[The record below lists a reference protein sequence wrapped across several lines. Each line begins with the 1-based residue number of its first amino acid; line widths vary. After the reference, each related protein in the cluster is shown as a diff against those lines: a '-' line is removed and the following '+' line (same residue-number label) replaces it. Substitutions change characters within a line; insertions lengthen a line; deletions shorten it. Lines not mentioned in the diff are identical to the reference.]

1 MQETREPRHTTPPQ
15 TASPYGGA
23 PLAFEEVYLRHVTK
37 LRKIALRKFRIPPQE
52 VEPLIQEVFVSYFLH
67 ADSVR
72 AVGPYL
78 VGAICNASRNYWRR
92 LDAEEAL
99 FCGEVPCM
107 ATPGP
112 DILEEVE
119 RKMLLR
125 TLLARAGSRC
135 REFLERYYWHGET
148 TKAIADAFDSTPGS
162 ILVFLHKCRRR
173 LLAAYCAV
181 RGRG

>member
-1 MQETREPRHTTPPQ
+1 MQETREPRHATPSSA
-15 TASPYGGA
+15 ASAYGGA
-23 PLAFEEVYLRHVTK
+23 PPAFEEVYLRHVTK
-37 LRKIALRKFRIPPQE
+37 LRKIALRKFHVPPQD
-52 VEPLIQEVFVSYFLH
+52 VETLVQEVFLSYFLH

-72 AVGPYL
+72 AVEPYL

-92 LDAEEAL
+92 SDAEEAL
-99 FCGEVPCM
+99 FCGQVPCM

-112 DILEEVE
+112 EVLEEIE

-125 TLLARAGSRC
+125 KLLARAGGRC
-135 REFLERYYWHGET
+135 REFLERYYWRGET

-162 ILVFLHKCRRR
+162 ILVLLHKCRRR

>member
-1 MQETREPRHTTPPQ
+1 MQETRETRHATLPPPLS
-15 TASPYGGA
+15 AYGSV
-23 PLAFEEVYLRHVTK
+23 PPAFEEVYLQHVTK

-52 VEPLIQEVFVSYFLH
+52 VEPLIQEVFVSYFVH

-72 AVGPYL
+72 EVGPYL

-92 LDAEEAL
+92 SDAEEAL

-112 DILEEVE
+112 EILEEVE

-125 TLLARAGSRC
+125 KLLARAGGRC
-135 REFLERYYWHGET
+135 RELLDRYYWQGET
-148 TKAIADAFDSTPGS
+148 TKAIADALDSTPGS

-173 LLAAYCAV
+173 LFAAYCAV